1 MNLSTL
7 EQSSESRNSFVE
19 VQTSININNND
30 NKIPVNRSNLETD
43 SVRSKLLLDPSND
56 HDDDENDEKDIQID
70 LASNHKQMMDMNL
83 SQLEQSFTSRNS
95 FVEVQ
100 TNNNTIDNKIPLN
113 RSNLGTD
120 SVHSKLS
127 SEPNNDH
134 DNDDEDIR
142 MNSAS
147 NHKQILS
154 MNSSPLEQSS
164 TSKNPFV
171 EVQTSNDNN
180 ERSNLETNSLH
191 SKLPLEPSNG
201 HDIRMDSDSNHG
213 QISSNPTPNKGL
225 ETQNPPIQIMER
237 SGDSATAAAES
248 SYSYSYSSSSFSS
261 PSSYRVPS
269 NAFTSN
275 KPSTQWSTLSNE
287 SLFSIPMG
295 NMSFTRDLSLFSKS
309 GELDS
314 RFIGGGAGDIMV
326 NMPSSNNLALAPLPP
341 LPQSSQPHPQPQ
353 SQPQSQPQASRFT
366 DMSLRATEQ
375 QKGWRVTEEKAAETM
390 REVIMEESLRNENFS
405 VVDEV
410 PYPVTHCD
418 STYSNNGSTKSF
430 AFKPSTDKARSP
442 SLKHGVEEKRNQ
454 QQQLLEQKNIVA
466 KETPPKSNTNPSEK
480 KWLSCFA
487 CCK

>member
-1 MNLSTL
+1 
-7 EQSSESRNSFVE
+7 
-19 VQTSININNND
+19 
-30 NKIPVNRSNLETD
+30 
-43 SVRSKLLLDPSND
+43 
-56 HDDDENDEKDIQID
+56 
-70 LASNHKQMMDMNL
+70 
-83 SQLEQSFTSRNS
+83 
-95 FVEVQ
+95 
-100 TNNNTIDNKIPLN
+100 
-113 RSNLGTD
+113 
-120 SVHSKLS
+120 
-127 SEPNNDH
+127 
-134 DNDDEDIR
+134 
-142 MNSAS
+142 
-147 NHKQILS
+147 

-180 ERSNLETNSLH
+180 EIPLNRSNLKTNSLH

-201 HDIRMDSDSNHG
+201 HDIRMDSDSDSN
-213 QISSNPTPNKGL
+213 QRQNSSNSTPNKGL
-225 ETQNPPIQIMER
+225 ETQNPPIQVMER
-237 SGDSATAAAES
+237 PGDPAAAAAES

-341 LPQSSQPHPQPQ
+341 LPQSSQPQP
-353 SQPQSQPQASRFT
+353 QPQASRFT

-405 VVDEV
+405 GVDEV

-466 KETPPKSNTNPSEK
+466 KETPPKSNTNPSDK